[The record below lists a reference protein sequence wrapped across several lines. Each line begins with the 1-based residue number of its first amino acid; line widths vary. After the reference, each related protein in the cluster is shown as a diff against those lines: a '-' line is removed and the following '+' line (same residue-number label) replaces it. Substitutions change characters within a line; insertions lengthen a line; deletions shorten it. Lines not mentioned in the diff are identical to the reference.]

1 MACPGRIA
9 TTAFAI
15 GECISFETQ
24 TQSEAERERLRLACF
39 TRQLAQRWRA
49 HRPLQPRDIE
59 PCSRSLNV
67 REAAGPRGDFR
78 SSGRSMLPLS
88 GEANAYRSWMDRAQ
102 SSQPIRTPGERTGAS
117 SVSVPVRGNHAEFR
131 QKIHLSLVSKFPE
144 PALLD
149 QSLHFP
155 RSRRAVQTVHQLVAF
170 TSPCYA
176 PK

>member
-1 MACPGRIA
+1 LQQLHLLSENASHLRCKHNRRRSGSGSASHTLHVNLLSDGERIVH
-9 TTAFAI
+9 FNP
-15 GECISFETQ
+15 EISNRTLD
-24 TQSEAERERLRLACF
+24 LRIQA
-39 TRQLAQRWRA
+39 
-49 HRPLQPRDIE
+49 
-59 PCSRSLNV
+59 
-67 REAAGPRGDFR
+67 AAGPRGDFR
-78 SSGRSMLPLS
+78 SSSRSTSPLS